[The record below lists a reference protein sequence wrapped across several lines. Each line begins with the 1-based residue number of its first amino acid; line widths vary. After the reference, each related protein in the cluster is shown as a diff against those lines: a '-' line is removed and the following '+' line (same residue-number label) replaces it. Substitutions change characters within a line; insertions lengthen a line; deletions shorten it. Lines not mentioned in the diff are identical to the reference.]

1 MTRTP
6 HDSFAK
12 DLLEAILK
20 PLGSFQAPLEV
31 RDEARQID
39 AWFVP
44 ADSSASER
52 AKLGLLGAIASTEC
66 LLEPVHAQLSPM
78 EIHKCMGRQYILF
91 ALREREARREKRTL
105 TQDDFPFLW
114 ILGTTVS
121 AEITSDLYSKKGW
134 PEGVYFSSKV
144 FKVAIVAINQLPVNP
159 ETLWLR
165 MLGKG
170 SVQRRAF
177 DEVKGLPSEESF
189 GKKILDVVQKW
200 YTALQ
205 GKQPKSEDEQEL
217 IMEIAATYEEWEQ
230 ATLQRGIERG
240 LERGLER
247 GRVENQRQ
255 FIENFLI
262 ARFGAIDETLAATI
276 EPLLKLSMAEVT
288 SLMLELSSLEKE
300 EFLARLQS
308 DPELQ
313 VADDENSNPSS

>member
-1 MTRTP
+1 MFIAMTRTA

-12 DLLEAILK
+12 DLLEASLK
-20 PLGSFQAPLEV
+20 SLGEFQAPLEV

-44 ADSSASER
+44 AESSASER

-66 LLEPVHAQLSPM
+66 LLEPVHAQLSVI
-78 EIHKCMGRQYILF
+78 EIRKCLHRQEIL
-91 ALREREARREKRTL
+91 LGIKEREVRREENRTV
-105 TQDDFPFLW
+105 TEEDIPPLW

-121 AEITSDLYSKKGW
+121 PAVREKFHARAADGW
-134 PEGVYFSSKV
+134 PEGVYFAV
-144 FKVAIVAINQLPVNP
+144 EGLNMAIVAINQLPVNP
-159 ETLWLR
+159 DTLWLR

-177 DEVKGLPSEESF
+177 DEVKSLPEEESF
-189 GKKILDVVQKW
+189 GEKILDVVQKW

-205 GKQPKSEDEQEL
+205 GKQLKSEDEQEL
-217 IMEIAATYEEWEQ
+217 IMEITATFSEWEQ
-230 ATLQRGIERG
+230 ATLQRG
-240 LERGLER
+240 LERGK
-247 GRVENQRQ
+247 VEMKRQ
-255 FIENFLI
+255 FIENFLV

-276 EPLLKLSMAEVT
+276 EPLLKLSMAKLTV
-288 SLMLELSSLEKE
+288 LMLELSSLERE

-313 VADDENSNPSS
+313 VADDENSNPSC